1 MMEINLRWTWIYTKD
16 IFTKAFQR
24 YNHLIPKMLL
34 IYILA
39 GINIDSSTYNNT
51 N

>member
-1 MMEINLRWTWIYTKD
+1 M
-16 IFTKAFQR
+16 AFQN

-34 IYILA
+34 IYIL
-39 GINIDSSTYNNT
+39 IDVNIYRSTYNNT